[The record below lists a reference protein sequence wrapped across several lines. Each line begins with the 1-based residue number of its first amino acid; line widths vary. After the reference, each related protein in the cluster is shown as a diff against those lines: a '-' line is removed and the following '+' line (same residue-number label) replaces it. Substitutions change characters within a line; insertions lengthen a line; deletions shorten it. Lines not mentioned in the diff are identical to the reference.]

1 MALVVAVLLAVFVLD
16 GPWQWVAV
24 VGGGAI
30 EIGEAWFFL
39 RWTQRR
45 RSEVGAEALVGAD
58 GEMTDAGWVTVRG
71 ELWRARSDASL
82 EPGDRVR
89 VRAVEGLTLVV
100 ERIEL

>member
-16 GPWQWVAV
+16 GPSEWVAV
-24 VGGGAI
+24 AGGGAI

-39 RWTQRR
+39 RWTKRR
-45 RSEVGAEALVGAD
+45 RPEVGIEALVGAD
-58 GEMTDAGWVTVRG
+58 GEMADAGWVTVRG
-71 ELWRARSDASL
+71 ELWRARSDAPL